1 MNGILTNGN
10 LDRDENLAEVYDSE
24 KNNQL
29 KNSEKGKG
37 HWKQS
42 LASNSEA
49 SVCYSRSPFLLTPYN
64 ICRMEDECANEYC
77 RWYRSRQTVKS

>member
-1 MNGILTNGN
+1 MGN
-10 LDRDENLAEVYDSE
+10 ADRDDDLGEVYNAE

-29 KNSEKGKG
+29 KDSEKGKG

-49 SVCYSRSPFLLTPYN
+49 SVRYTQSIRILWGE
-64 ICRMEDECANEYC
+64 R
-77 RWYRSRQTVKS
+77 